1 MENEE
6 QNLDSEGIALFKDL
20 CADSRMPSSIHG
32 DDLRAVVRITIADRT
47 RIRNESTAEICALKK
62 RIQYAYVTMSEWA
75 EGPQKAIKVLAPRKT
90 DETA

>member
-20 CADSRMPSSIHG
+20 CADSRMPSSIH
-32 DDLRAVVRITIADRT
+32 
-47 RIRNESTAEICALKK
+47 IRNESTAEICALKK